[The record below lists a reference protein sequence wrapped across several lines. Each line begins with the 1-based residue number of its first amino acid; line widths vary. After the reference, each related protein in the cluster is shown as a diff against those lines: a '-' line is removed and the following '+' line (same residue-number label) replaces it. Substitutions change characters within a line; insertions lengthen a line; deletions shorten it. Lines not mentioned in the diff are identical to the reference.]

1 MEEQQ
6 KIHIG
11 KEIQKVMK
19 SRGIRVSWL
28 AKQIGN
34 NRNNIY
40 NIWKQQDINTNILM
54 RISNAL
60 NYDFFALYSNRIKKS
75 LK

>member
-60 NYDFFALYSNRIKKS
+60 NYDFFTLYSNRIKKN
-75 LK
+75 L

>member
-60 NYDFFALYSNRIKKS
+60 NYDFFALYSNRIKKN
-75 LK
+75 L

>member
-40 NIWKQQDINTNILM
+40 NIWKQQDINTNILI

-60 NYDFFALYSNRIKKS
+60 NYDFFALYSNQIKKS